1 VSFRSEEIFS
11 VEGKVVLLTGAS
23 GFLGRS
29 IAVAL
34 LENGARVIALGRSQR
49 LESMTEKWRDQFG
62 PESAQGYRVDMND
75 LDALAAT
82 LDRIDR
88 DGHRVDVLI
97 NNAHEMGPATG
108 FNSAEGSLEKATP
121 EQFLRNLTA
130 AVIWPAVTTQKFGS
144 RMKALGG
151 GSIINVSTMYAEV
164 APSPRL
170 YDGTQFMNPPGY
182 SAGKAGMVAL
192 TRYVASFWGAYG
204 VRANAILPG
213 PFSNTSDAGPNAVS
227 PDDPFLRRLRDRTA
241 LGRLG
246 APSELVGPVLFL
258 ASDASSYVTGQTIV
272 VDGGWTI
279 T

>member
-1 VSFRSEEIFS
+1 MSFRSEEIFS